1 MESMGFPKL
10 IYFDT
15 LSREEAIHQLKTV
28 KQFNSLDC
36 DADNQVLKKRLKMYE
51 RTRHLVFWHDGSS
64 LSRVVCNRE
73 NQDSLFT
80 YKLCTF

>member
-15 LSREEAIHQLKTV
+15 LSRDEAIHQLKTV

-36 DADNQVLKKRLKMYE
+36 DADNQVLKKRLKIYE
-51 RTRHLVFWHDGSS
+51 RTRH
-64 LSRVVCNRE
+64 
-73 NQDSLFT
+73 
-80 YKLCTF
+80 